1 MTPYVFLDSW
11 NSAYLFCTME
21 QHYPVLYQVSQ
32 SHQYWFVSLGRKK
45 IIKCVEFQPLGGNS
59 FNLCLLDYI
68 PEINEMSD
76 QAISNNGDVKIVL
89 WTVAWCAE
97 HFLKQYPKHVIV
109 FSGNS
114 DGRNKLYMRY
124 IHRYQKKLFVH
135 YEVKIDL
142 KNNEEIVFYV
152 QKKIIL

>member
-1 MTPYVFLDSW
+1 MFSI
-11 NSAYLFCTME
+11 CTME
-21 QHYPVLYQVSQ
+21 QHYQVLYQGGH
-32 SHQYWFVSLGRKK
+32 SHQYWFVSLGNKK
-45 IIKCVEFQPLGGNS
+45 IIKCAEFQPLGGHS

-76 QAISNNGDVKIVL
+76 QVISNNGDVKMVL

-97 HFLKQYPKHVIV
+97 HFLNQYPNHVIV

-124 IHRYQKKLFVH
+124 IHRFNEKLFLH
-135 YEVKIDL
+135 YSVKIDV
-142 KNNEEIVFYV
+142 KSKEEIVFYV
-152 QKKIIL
+152 RKKIIL

>member
-1 MTPYVFLDSW
+1 M
-11 NSAYLFCTME
+11 FCNME
-21 QHYPVLYQVSQ
+21 KHYPVLYQGSQ
-32 SHQYWFVSLGRKK
+32 SHQYWFVSLGKKK

-68 PEINEMSD
+68 PESNEMSD

-97 HFLKQYPKHVIV
+97 HFLHQYPNHVIV

-114 DGRNKLYMRY
+114 DGRNKLYLRY
-124 IHRYQKKLFVH
+124 IHRYQKKLFEH
-135 YEVKIDL
+135 YSLKIDS
-142 KNNEEIVFYV
+142 KSNEEIVFYV

>member
-1 MTPYVFLDSW
+1 MPPYLFLDSRCV
-11 NSAYLFCTME
+11 AYLFCAME

-32 SHQYWFVSLGRKK
+32 SHQYWFVSMGNKK

-76 QAISNNGDVKIVL
+76 QAISNNGDVKTVL
-89 WTVAWCAE
+89 WTVAWCTE
-97 HFLKQYPKHVIV
+97 HFLNQFPNHVIV

-114 DGRNKLYMRY
+114 VGRNKLYMRY
-124 IHRYQKKLFVH
+124 IQRYQKKLFVH

-142 KNNEEIVFYV
+142 KSNEEIVFYV